1 MKKLGYIFLC
11 LAVLWSCQDNAD
23 YPFKGKDAVYFQLQ
37 TDDYY
42 WTQTLDSMVYTFAGK
57 GVEEDTLWVRV
68 NLQGDAVPYARDI
81 LVVTDDEKTT
91 AEEGLHYEALKPV
104 YELPADAV
112 YTRIPVI
119 IYNKD
124 EELEKKQVT
133 IALALK
139 SSDELDLG
147 ITDRRTCRLLVSN
160 MLGKPLYWEETISWD
175 FGEIPGKSMS
185 FVFWNWDGISL
196 PRQASTVQKAGCGM
210 FMGHI

>member
-175 FGEIPGKSMS
+175 FGE
-185 FVFWNWDGISL
+185 
-196 PRQASTVQKAGCGM
+196 
-210 FMGHI
+210 